1 LEAHGGVIVNG
12 RARPGGRGYR
22 HFLHHSEGLYLP
34 IRLGVIE
41 KYRFG
46 KVAREEQIFSVDQRM
61 GIVFHKAALQ
71 G

>member
-1 LEAHGGVIVNG
+1 MYGDLSIDENIAFFAEIHGV
-12 RARPGGRGYR
+12 
-22 HFLHHSEGLYLP
+22 P

-46 KVAREEQIFSVDQRM
+46 KVARAEQIFSVDPRM

>member
-1 LEAHGGVIVNG
+1 V
-12 RARPGGRGYR
+12 
-22 HFLHHSEGLYLP
+22 P
-34 IRLGVIE
+34 IRLGAIE

-46 KVAREEQIFSVDQRM
+46 KVAREEQIFSVDPRM

>member
-1 LEAHGGVIVNG
+1 
-12 RARPGGRGYR
+12 
-22 HFLHHSEGLYLP
+22 
-34 IRLGVIE
+34 VIE

-61 GIVFHKAALQ
+61 GIIFHKAALQ

>member
-1 LEAHGGVIVNG
+1 MANITQQYDLVISLRFAEIHGV
-12 RARPGGRGYR
+12 
-22 HFLHHSEGLYLP
+22 P

-61 GIVFHKAALQ
+61 GIIFHKAALQ